1 MKNDL
6 PIVVVGRKTKYFN
19 FLKVQLKKLKID
31 SSRLIFL
38 KNVSIEELPSIY
50 ALADVFV
57 YPSLFEGFG
66 IPIIESL
73 ASGTPVI
80 TTKGGCFSEAGG
92 PNSIYINP
100 LDYEELAFNI
110 DHLLTKSELQNKM
123 SLSGKKFVKKFN
135 PKELS
140 NELMETY
147 RSII

>member
-50 ALADVFV
+50 ALANVFV

>member
-1 MKNDL
+1 M
-6 PIVVVGRKTKYFN
+6 
-19 FLKVQLKKLKID
+19 
-31 SSRLIFL
+31 

-50 ALADVFV
+50 ALANVFV

-110 DHLLTKSELQNKM
+110 DHLLTKSDLQNKM

-140 NELMETY
+140 NELMKTY